1 MKPFFRLSALG
12 PGTKVLVGFALVLV
26 VAAAVFDWNWFR
38 RPLERYLFEKSGR
51 EVKIGDLHVKLGL
64 ALEPTV
70 RLRDVYI
77 ENAPWAA
84 KQPMAV
90 AGEAIFTVSL
100 RSVWEERPV
109 ISRLVLRDADI
120 DMEWQANGLRNWRLT
135 KPDDRSPGRVKVLT
149 LEAHRTK
156 IRFFNGAIDFDVV
169 AAASPLES
177 GATVPQTSEVLSN
190 KIDFKGTYGG
200 ADFSGAA
207 LTGAVLSFRESG
219 KSFPLRGHLASG
231 KTRFDIEGV
240 VADLVDLSAMDANV
254 RIAGPTLAKLHP
266 FVSFRPAASR
276 PFEFEADVKE
286 AQKEYTFTRLR
297 GKIGST
303 DITGKA
309 SYNHSADRPL
319 LKAALRSEAADVAD
333 LSALVGVNYRAH
345 ANATRSPKVAAAP
358 NPESESQPPDRAD
371 SGSDAS
377 ERIFP
382 QRAIPVERL
391 RAIDAR
397 VTMDARRLHAP
408 DMPALESLSFSADL
422 TDGVIELKR
431 ADLGMAGGHVVGSF
445 TFDGRHQP
453 PSARATIDAHSI
465 RIEKLFPSIPAAAH
479 GVGALRAHIKLAGQG
494 NSIAAMMGSATGSFA
509 ALVDG
514 GRISNMLDAKLGLN
528 AGKVVGLFFRGDRDI
543 ALNCGAIAFDVRNGE
558 GKSRAIVLD
567 TEQTRTEGV
576 GTVNLKD
583 QQFELLLTPQPKH
596 PGIFTLH
603 SSIRIDG
610 SFKRIHFSVAKRVA
624 LDRGGSA
631 AAPVTHS
638 SLFLPL
644 IGAARFKE
652 SQCARILGTTS
663 GSREFRSRKR
673 LISTKDITR
682 ADLKFKA
689 RAGSF

>member
-12 PGTKVLVGFALVLV
+12 PGTKVLVGFAFVLV
-26 VAAAVFDWNWFR
+26 IAAAVFDWNWFR

-70 RLRDVYI
+70 RVRDVYI
-77 ENAPWAA
+77 ENARWAA

-90 AGEAIFTVSL
+90 AGEAIFTFSL

-120 DMEWQANGLRNWRLT
+120 DMELQANGLRNWRLT
-135 KPDDRSPGRVKVLT
+135 KPDDRSPGSVKVLT

-190 KIDFKGTYGG
+190 KIDFKGTYRG

-266 FVSFRPAASR
+266 FVSFRPVASR

-303 DITGKA
+303 DISGKA
-309 SYNHSADRPL
+309 SYNHNPDRPL
-319 LKAALRSEAADVAD
+319 LQAALRSETADILD
-333 LSALVGVNYRAH
+333 LSALVGIDYH
-345 ANATRSPKVAAAP
+345 GTATRSADVSAAAKTDAEP
-358 NPESESQPPDRAD
+358 RQPEDADPGPD
-371 SGSDAS
+371 SS

-382 QRAIPVERL
+382 ARAIHIEHL
-391 RAIDAR
+391 RSMDAR
-397 VTMDARRLHAP
+397 VTMDARKLHAA
-408 DMPALESLSFSADL
+408 DMPTLESLRVTAEL
-422 TDGVIELKR
+422 TDGVLQLAPI
-431 ADLGMAGGHVVGSF
+431 DLGMAGGHVAGLL
-445 TFDGRHQP
+445 TFEGQHRP
-453 PSARATIDAHSI
+453 PLARATIDARNI
-465 RIEKLFPSIPAAAH
+465 RLDKLFPSIPVTAH

-494 NSIAAMMGSATGSFA
+494 NSFAAMMGSATGSFA

-514 GRISNMLDAKLGLN
+514 GRISNKLDAKLGLN

-543 ALNCGAIAFDVRNGE
+543 ALNCGAIAFDVRNGS
-558 GKSRAIVLD
+558 GKSQTIVLD
-567 TEQTRTEGV
+567 TEQTHTEGV

-596 PGIFTLH
+596 PGIFALH

-610 SFKRIHFSVAKRVA
+610 SFKRIRFSVAKRVA
-624 LDRGGSA
+624 PDRGGRA

-644 IGAARFKE
+644 IGAGQFKE
-652 SQCARILGTTS
+652 SQCARILGPTAAAANS
-663 GSREFRSRKR
+663 GVA
-673 LISTKDITR
+673 KD
-682 ADLKFKA
+682 
-689 RAGSF
+689 